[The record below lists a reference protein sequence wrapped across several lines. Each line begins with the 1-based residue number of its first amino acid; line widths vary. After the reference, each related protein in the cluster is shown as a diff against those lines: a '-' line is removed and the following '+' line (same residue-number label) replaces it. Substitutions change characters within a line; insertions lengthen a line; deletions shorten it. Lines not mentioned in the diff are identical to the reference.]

1 MLPGEPLVIT
11 VCALDEG
18 VDAVCAE
25 AAPRTTARMM
35 AMKTDLLIM
44 YWSWTSLITGSFGM
58 VGLRASAIN
67 FCPPSA
73 AAGLLLL
80 RKAWGNAVPEA
91 GQWQG
96 YGRTVSLGQSRKY
109 SLGSTV

>member
-11 VCALDEG
+11 VCALNEG

-25 AAPRTTARMM
+25 DVPRAAARMM

-44 YWSWTSLITGSFGM
+44 YWSWTSLITGCLSM
-58 VGLRASAIN
+58 VVLRGSAMN

-73 AAGLLLL
+73 AVGLLLL
-80 RKAWGNAVPEA
+80 RKAWGTAVPQMR
-91 GQWQG
+91 QWPG
-96 YGRTVSLGQSRKY
+96 YGRTVSR
-109 SLGSTV
+109 THPR